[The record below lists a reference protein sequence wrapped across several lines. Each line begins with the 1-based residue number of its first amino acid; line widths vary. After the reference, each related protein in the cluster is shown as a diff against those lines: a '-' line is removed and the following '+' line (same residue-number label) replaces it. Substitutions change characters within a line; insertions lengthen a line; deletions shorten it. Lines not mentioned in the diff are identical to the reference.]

1 MRVLRE
7 LRLPASAAATAVSE
21 PEPGNE
27 NKCPPG
33 LVSLNEINVKTVPS
47 SAGKHI

>member
-7 LRLPASAAATAVSE
+7 LRLPASAAAVSE

>member
-7 LRLPASAAATAVSE
+7 LRLPAAASAVSD
-21 PEPGNE
+21 PETGNE